1 DIDPQT
7 NDNAVLTELKAAGDN
22 FWPLRSNFCAM
33 KKEDRKLLG
42 DSLGNTAVGSKKFLD
57 LLREAVDKYTKE
69 VANLLTA
76 RLTILEG
83 KRQAFEP
90 ASLLPHIEG
99 EITQKLTTLYI
110 GSKKTKAWDALLD
123 VRELKQDSIE

>member
-1 DIDPQT
+1 
-7 NDNAVLTELKAAGDN
+7 
-22 FWPLRSNFCAM
+22 
-33 KKEDRKLLG
+33 
-42 DSLGNTAVGSKKFLD
+42 
-57 LLREAVDKYTKE
+57 DKYTKE

-83 KRQAFEP
+83 KSQAFEP

-123 VRELKQDSIE
+123 VRELKQDSIEVLLIKENEGICLEKSEIAPDSSPAPAKFNLKLGPKCDTTNAYAVQLVLSYFPKME